1 MNSMNNFIPV
11 EAREEDHMATWYIDI
26 SKLSL
31 NELIIIKKELVGNK
45 ADSIRYIDAIIH
57 QNIGCDI
64 DKLKMSRRETSKESR
79 GFKKQK
85 TVIKHHRRK
94 RR

>member
-1 MNSMNNFIPV
+1 MNNFIPV

-31 NELIIIKKELVGNK
+31 NELIIIKNELVGNK
-45 ADSIRYIDAIIH
+45 VDSIRYIDAIIH

-79 GFKKQK
+79 AFKKQK